1 MTKALIK
8 QSTAAA
14 FLLSLSTPGFA
25 HTGEHGVYDFVSG
38 FTHPWLGVDHTLVM
52 LALGICAAR
61 WGAQLRWQLLLG
73 FMLCMA
79 LGATAAGAGV
89 QLPSAEFG
97 VALSVVFMGVL
108 LHRHTLKF
116 THSSMLLIALFAL
129 LHGFVHVSDA
139 ALPENLV
146 QYTFGFLTA
155 TALLQALG
163 FGLAFL
169 GGKYLCSSMAWLCSC
184 VGVLLLT
191 GISL

>member
-61 WGAQLRWQLLLG
+61 CGAQLRWQLALG
-73 FMLCMA
+73 FMVLMA
-79 LGATAAGAGV
+79 LGATAAAAGL
-89 QLPSAEFG
+89 QLASAEFG

-108 LHRHTLKF
+108 LHRPTLKL
-116 THSSMLLIALFAL
+116 TQGSMLLLAMFAL
-129 LHGFVHVSDA
+129 LHGFVHVEDVTQS
-139 ALPENLV
+139 ENLV
-146 QYTFGFLTA
+146 QYTLGFLTA

-163 FGLAFL
+163 LGLAFL
-169 GGKYLCSSMAWLCSC
+169 GGKYLRSSMAWLCSC
-184 VGVLLLT
+184 VGLLLLS